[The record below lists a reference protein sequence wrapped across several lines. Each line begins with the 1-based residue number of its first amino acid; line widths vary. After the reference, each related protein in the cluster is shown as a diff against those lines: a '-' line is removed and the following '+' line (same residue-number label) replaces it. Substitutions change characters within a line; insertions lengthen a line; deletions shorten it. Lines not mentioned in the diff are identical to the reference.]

1 MNMKQALR
9 FVASPVAISLLMG
22 TVMAASTLHIS
33 TAGAQA
39 QRHGSSSPNEVIN
52 PNPQSRTN
60 PNDIITNQGFD
71 INRFEQNIKQ
81 TLNNQSI
88 GYSYAIVVN
97 GQLKKS
103 GAGGYAIL
111 RRDIPN
117 NSGIFPDPKG
127 IQQSPTKRMNIASIT
142 KPITATAVL
151 RIIQEKQAP
160 SYPNLTINSKI
171 APFLPTTWKLGP
183 GVKDL
188 TFKELLSQ
196 YSGMNLNGSGTELDQ
211 LKEWIAQGVTRPK
224 TEYKYLNANIAIF
237 RVILPYMVL
246 STQNKGYYSNLYK
259 TNPKEFDRQMSRIYK
274 DVVKAEVFAKAGIK
288 NAELYHQTTNS
299 EDVLPQFPTRLY
311 HTVGSIQQPNRAGS
325 LAGDWTLAGGGGG
338 WYLSAIDLGRFLA
351 YVRFSNDILNQ
362 NTRDLMFDKNN
373 CPGANCRPLGWERP
387 LAGKH
392 GTYYSHGG
400 LLFYGT
406 APKEKEPDLRN
417 GMNGGVVTFPNGV
430 QASLLINSRG
440 HSPSAKQVLIDAFDK
455 AWNN

>member
-1 MNMKQALR
+1 MKLVAQCLAMSTLALGGFLITSQLAKADSQAILTNHQ
-9 FVASPVAISLLMG
+9 SKI
-22 TVMAASTLHIS
+22 ASTDVI
-33 TAGAQA
+33 TA
-39 QRHGSSSPNEVIN
+39 P
-52 PNPQSRTN
+52 
-60 PNDIITNQGFD
+60 GFD

-81 TLNNQSI
+81 TLNNKSI
-88 GYSYAIVVN
+88 GYSYALVVN

-103 GAGGYAIL
+103 GASGYAVL

-117 NSGIFPDPKG
+117 NLGIFPDPKG
-127 IQQSPTKRMNIASIT
+127 IPQYATKRMNIASIT

-151 RIIQEKQAP
+151 RIIQQKEAP
-160 SYPNLTINSKI
+160 SYPNLTINSTI
-171 APFLPTTWKLGP
+171 APFLPTTWKLGS

-196 YSGMNLNGSGTELDQ
+196 YSGMNLNGSGTELNQ

-224 TEYKYLNANIAIF
+224 TEYKYLNANLAIF

-246 STQNKGYYSNLYK
+246 NNSQKGYYSNLYK
-259 TNPKEFDRQMSRIYK
+259 TNPKEFDKQMSRIYK
-274 DVVKAEVFAKAGIK
+274 DVVKAEVFAKAKIK

-299 EDVLPQFPTRLY
+299 EDVLPQLPTRFY
-311 HTVGSIQQPNRAGS
+311 HTVGSIQQPNRAGT
-325 LAGDWTLAGGGGG
+325 LTGDWTLIGGGGG
-338 WYLSAIDLGRFLA
+338 WYLSAMDLGRFLA

-362 NTRDLMFDKNN
+362 NSRDLMFDKNN
-373 CPGANCRPLGWERP
+373 CPGANCRPLGWQPP

-400 LLFYGT
+400 LLFYGPE
-406 APKEKEPDLRN
+406 PKEKEPDLRN

-440 HSPSAKQVLIDAFDK
+440 HSPAAKQILIDAFDK
-455 AWNN
+455 AWSK

>member
-1 MNMKQALR
+1 MKILPKLLILSSLALGGFLITSQLVKADSQAILTNHQ
-9 FVASPVAISLLMG
+9 SKI
-22 TVMAASTLHIS
+22 ASTDVI
-33 TAGAQA
+33 TA
-39 QRHGSSSPNEVIN
+39 P
-52 PNPQSRTN
+52 
-60 PNDIITNQGFD
+60 GFD

-88 GYSYAIVVN
+88 GYSYAIVLN

-117 NSGIFPDPKG
+117 NIGIFPDPKG
-127 IQQSPTKRMNIASIT
+127 IPQYPIKRMNIASIT

-151 RIIQEKQAP
+151 SIIQKKEAP

-171 APFLPTTWKLGP
+171 EPFLPTTWKLGP

-196 YSGMNLNGSGTELDQ
+196 YSGMNDNGGGTSLDA
-211 LKEWIAQGVTRPK
+211 LKEWIAKGVTRPK
-224 TEYKYLNANIAIF
+224 TEYKYINANIAIF
-237 RVILPYMVL
+237 RIILPYMVL
-246 STQNKGYYSNLYK
+246 SSQNKGYYSNLYK
-259 TNPKEFDRQMSRIYK
+259 TNPEEFDRQMSRLYK
-274 DVVKAEVFAKAGIK
+274 EFVKVEVFAKAGIK
-288 NAELYHQTTNS
+288 NAELYHQTTNTD
-299 EDVLPQFPTRLY
+299 DVLPQIPTRLY
-311 HTVGSIQQPNRAGS
+311 HTVGSIQQPNRAGT
-325 LAGDWTLAGGGGG
+325 LAGDWTLSAGGGG

-373 CPGANCRPLGWERP
+373 CPGANCRPLGWQPP

-392 GTYYSHGG
+392 GTYYFHGG
-400 LLFYGT
+400 LLFYGSK
-406 APKEKEPDLRN
+406 PKEGEPDLRN

-440 HSPSAKQVLIDAFDK
+440 HSPSANQILIDAFDK
-455 AWNN
+455 AWSN

>member
-1 MNMKQALR
+1 MKILPKLLTLSSLALGGFLITSQFLKADSQAILTNHP
-9 FVASPVAISLLMG
+9 SKI
-22 TVMAASTLHIS
+22 ASTDVI
-33 TAGAQA
+33 TA
-39 QRHGSSSPNEVIN
+39 R
-52 PNPQSRTN
+52 R
-60 PNDIITNQGFD
+60 FD

-88 GYSYAIVVN
+88 GYSYALLLD
-97 GQLKKS
+97 GRLEKS
-103 GAGGYAIL
+103 GAGGYAVL

-117 NSGIFPDPKG
+117 NIGSFPDPKG
-127 IQQSPTKRMNIASIT
+127 IPQYPRKRMNIASIT

-171 APFLPTTWKLGP
+171 EPFLPTTWKLGP

-196 YSGMNLNGSGTELDQ
+196 YSGMNLNSGSELNQ

-224 TEYKYLNANIAIF
+224 TEYKYLNANLAIF

-246 STQNKGYYSNLYK
+246 SSQNKGYYSNLYK
-259 TNPKEFDRQMSRIYK
+259 TNPKEFDQQMARIYK
-274 DVVKAEVFAKAGIK
+274 DVVRAEVFAKAKIK

-299 EDVLPQFPTRLY
+299 EDVLPQLPTRFY

-325 LAGDWTLAGGGGG
+325 LAGNWTLAGGGGG
-338 WYLSAIDLGRFLA
+338 WYLSAMDLGRFLA

-362 NTRDLMFDKNN
+362 NSRDLMFDKKN
-373 CPGANCRPLGWERP
+373 CPGANCRPLGWQP
-387 LAGKH
+387 PSAGKY

-440 HSPSAKQVLIDAFDK
+440 HSPSAKQILIDAFDK
-455 AWNN
+455 AWTK